1 MNSQHTEPS
10 MTPETIRAA
19 VRAAMAEVTD
29 QAGLD
34 EIGDQADF
42 FAAGLDSM
50 AVAAIV
56 ARLQQRLGFD
66 VPLSAVFEYPNV
78 NGLVSFLAGS
88 AHVPVER
95 MPPPA
100 LPGAYFPAPAMTTYL
115 ARRMGPDWERTP
127 APVWGAV
134 ELPAGTID
142 PGVLRTAL
150 DTLVER
156 HEALRVSLHRRG
168 DEVLARLDPPAPIPL
183 EVVDAPGADDHELN
197 RIVLA
202 RREHLF
208 DRTRT
213 PMAAV
218 TLIRGT
224 ELELLFMVVDHNVAD
239 AWSLRMLLLEIGELC
254 AGGQPEPAAE
264 PQLTLSQWCATE
276 NRLLADKGKEA
287 AEFWRELLEPSWRTP
302 GQGEVPGS
310 APDRLTTRRFEVG
323 AEPRRLLL
331 ERAAAEGLSLSSLL
345 GGHLLHAVRAGLG
358 ADRVPVVVHSINR
371 DLVGTSTLVASTSR
385 ELWLSVDLTERG
397 TPEQAAA
404 ALQSCLLQAVSRQMT
419 PPALVLGADGLRFGP
434 KWKPWLFLEVRL
446 WQPVLDFPSGP
457 VRLRSIPAAKDASAP
472 LDLHV
477 VDMGSHLVFELTSWP
492 GAITPETTDQ
502 VVRTLVE
509 TVAAPSGPLPRV
521 QDPDAAAQSPAAP

>member
-10 MTPETIRAA
+10 RTLETIRAA
-19 VRAAMAEVTD
+19 VRAVMAEVTD
-29 QAGLD
+29 QAGLG

-78 NGLVSFLAGS
+78 NVLVAFLAGS
-88 AHVPVER
+88 AHVPAAQA
-95 MPPPA
+95 PPA
-100 LPGAYFPAPAMTTYL
+100 ALLGEYFPAPAMTTYL
-115 ARRMGPDWERTP
+115 ARRMGQDWERTP

-134 ELPAGTID
+134 ELPAGTMD
-142 PGVLRTAL
+142 AGALRSAL

-168 DEVLARLDPPAPIPL
+168 DEVLARLDPAAPIPL
-183 EVVDAPGADDHELN
+183 EVVDAPGADDREMN
-197 RIVLA
+197 RMVLE

-208 DRTRT
+208 DRTRA

-224 ELELLFMVVDHNVAD
+224 DLELLFMVVDHNVAD

-254 AGGQPEPAAE
+254 AGRRPEPAAE
-264 PQLTLSQWCATE
+264 PQLTLSQWCAIE
-276 NRLLADKGKEA
+276 DRLLTEKGKDA
-287 AEFWRELLEPSWRTP
+287 AEFWRELLEPSWPTP
-302 GQGEVPGS
+302 GQGEVPGT
-310 APDRLTTRRFEVG
+310 APDRLNTRRFEVG
-323 AEPRRLLL
+323 AEARGLLL
-331 ERAAAEGLSLSSLL
+331 ERAAEEGLSLSSLL
-345 GGHLLHAVRAGLG
+345 GGHLLHAVRVGLG
-358 ADRVPVVVHSINR
+358 ADRVPMVVHSINR
-371 DLVGTSTLVASTSR
+371 DLLGTSTLVASTSR
-385 ELWLSVDLTERG
+385 ELWLSVDLSERG
-397 TPEQAAA
+397 TPEQAAV

-419 PPALVLGADGLRFGP
+419 PPALVLGEGALRFGSQ
-434 KWKPWLFLEVRL
+434 WKPWLFLEVRL

-457 VRLRSIPAAKDASAP
+457 VRLRSIPSAKDASAP

-492 GAITPETTDQ
+492 GALTPETTDHL
-502 VVRTLVE
+502 VRTLVE
-509 TVAAPSGPLPRV
+509 SVVVPSGPLARV
-521 QDPDAAAQSPAAP
+521 QDPDAVAQPPARP